1 MALFWYKSVHCVLMY
16 FLGRFPLDKKV
27 STTISFV
34 LEALL
39 QISWFVLD
47 KNFHTKKKTT
57 AKFAIIDKYENPKK
71 QLTLKSIIFKCSYR
85 AV

>member
-27 STTISFV
+27 STTISFA

-39 QISWFVLD
+39 QISWLVLD
-47 KNFHTKKKTT
+47 KNSHTQKNTV
-57 AKFAIIDKYENPKK
+57 KFAIIDKYENPKK
-71 QLTLKSIIFKCSYR
+71 QLTLKSIIFKRSYR

>member
-1 MALFWYKSVHCVLMY
+1 MQIYSLCTNV

-34 LEALL
+34 LKTLL

-47 KNFHTKKKTT
+47 ENFHTKNKKI
-57 AKFAIIDKYENPKK
+57 AIIDKYENPKK
-71 QLTLKSIIFKCSYR
+71 IFLFFM
-85 AV
+85 

>member
-47 KNFHTKKKTT
+47 KNFHTKKNP
-57 AKFAIIDKYENPKK
+57 AKFAIIDKYKNPKK
-71 QLTLKSIIFKCSYR
+71 QLTLKSIIFKRSYR